1 MVKTTLQ
8 HGFGKKGTRR
18 NTHTDRMNTTGTAS
32 GKFQHKRL
40 LNWGGRP
47 EDETVDDFS
56 ALSPADPAYDS
67 CDELFEKAFGKPR
80 GSHVNFNWAAADDV
94 SDSDNEQMDEIEAKM
109 QSDWMREVERELK
122 EVQDDAEEWFNGQ

>member
-1 MVKTTLQ
+1 LQ
-8 HGFGKKGTRR
+8 CIPGTFCPL
-18 NTHTDRMNTTGTAS
+18 AS
-32 GKFQHKRL
+32 PQGL
-40 LNWGGRP
+40 IPLVA
-47 EDETVDDFS
+47 VDDFS